1 MKVQVIVAAIWL
13 TVHSKQLKMY
23 EKAMLCNGEELNNRI
38 INAAQKILYYQF
50 PSLQGLHSTWLSL
63 ITITASLLLLVLLS
77 LSAVADK
84 ADTLTMGR
92 SSAAEILIN
101 FQSFSTYFFSP

>member
-50 PSLQGLHSTWLSL
+50 PSLQGSCSRGHWFLDWELF
-63 ITITASLLLLVLLS
+63 
-77 LSAVADK
+77 ADF
-84 ADTLTMGR
+84 TLP
-92 SSAAEILIN
+92 
-101 FQSFSTYFFSP
+101 FFPLGH